1 MRIRILLL
9 LAFTISLLTLKAQD
23 YKVISVE
30 PLPLDMTARDYI
42 KQDERGRQCAVFR
55 IVTQN
60 IAPELREGFHF
71 ECDWNSF
78 VVARTL
84 REGEIWVWVSPGIK
98 TLKIKHEKLGPWD
111 LHLTQYLPKVESLFT
126 YRIVLQGTT
135 NDNEEVAQQY
145 LTFQITP
152 TNAMLEVDGEIWPV
166 TWDGTARKRVKEG
179 TYTYLVQAPNYE
191 SAKGEV
197 NVEDTAVVVRVSLKT
212 IPLVNKKTNRWET
225 FITLNG
231 SYAPFSMGF
240 SVGMVKR
247 FGWFVSAMTN
257 GSFTGM
263 GDFQIPD
270 ERYKSDIGAEVR
282 YMTPEVVTKYLA
294 QVTEE
299 EIDAEIASDR
309 QRFCFEITKE
319 DDYRAC
325 TRSGLAV
332 RKWMAA
338 EGIGSATV
346 NFLTLDICGLPKMPF
361 PECCKLLAR
370 GQGYAGEGDVLT
382 AGLVGALFA
391 AYPNTTFTEMFCP
404 DWEQD
409 IILLSHMG
417 ESNPNLSSGKPHL
430 VDKKFNYN
438 TCGNTSAIYG
448 CYRGGDV
455 TIVNL
460 APMKDTF
467 NLILCPGKLLDIGLE
482 RGAYGSSTQGWFRPS
497 MPLPEFLKA
506 YSLAGGTHHSAM
518 VYDAELRELE
528 AFGEMMGFDVFTIGE

>member
-9 LAFTISLLTLKAQD
+9 LAFTVSLLTLNAQD

-30 PLPLDMTARDYI
+30 PLPFDMTARDYV

-55 IVTQN
+55 VVTQN

-78 VVARTL
+78 VVAHTL

-179 TYTYLVQAPNYE
+179 TYSYLVQAPNYE

-197 NVEDTAVVVRVSLKT
+197 SVEDTAVVVRVSLKT

-247 FGWFVSAMTN
+247 YGWFVSAMTN

-263 GDFQIPD
+263 GNLPQADAQGFLDDGNLPMYKGTKATDRLSVIAGGMMRVVEPLYVRVGVGYGAHNLCWQDKEQQWYKIKGYSFQGVD
-270 ERYKSDIGAEVR
+270 VSAGVQAHLGGFVLSLEA
-282 YMTPEVVTKYLA
+282 VTTNF
-294 QVTEE
+294 QT
-299 EIDAEIASDR
+299 
-309 QRFCFEITKE
+309 FE
-319 DDYRAC
+319 
-325 TRSGLAV
+325 
-332 RKWMAA
+332 
-338 EGIGSATV
+338 
-346 NFLTLDICGLPKMPF
+346 
-361 PECCKLLAR
+361 
-370 GQGYAGEGDVLT
+370 
-382 AGLVGALFA
+382 
-391 AYPNTTFTEMFCP
+391 
-404 DWEQD
+404 
-409 IILLSHMG
+409 
-417 ESNPNLSSGKPHL
+417 
-430 VDKKFNYN
+430 
-438 TCGNTSAIYG
+438 
-448 CYRGGDV
+448 
-455 TIVNL
+455 
-460 APMKDTF
+460 
-467 NLILCPGKLLDIGLE
+467 GKLGL
-482 RGAYGSSTQGWFRPS
+482 GY
-497 MPLPEFLKA
+497 
-506 YSLAGGTHHSAM
+506 
-518 VYDAELRELE
+518 
-528 AFGEMMGFDVFTIGE
+528 VF

>member
-1 MRIRILLL
+1 MRIH
-9 LAFTISLLTLKAQD
+9 SLLILASVLSVFSLKAQD
-23 YKVISVE
+23 YKVLSVE
-30 PLPLDMTARDYI
+30 PLPFDMTARDYI

-145 LTFQITP
+145 LTFQISP

-179 TYTYLVQAPNYE
+179 TYSYLVQAPNYE

-197 NVEDTAVVVRVSLKT
+197 SVEDTAVVVRVSLKT

-263 GDFQIPD
+263 SNLPQVDAQGFLEDGHLPM
-270 ERYKSDIGAEVR
+270 YNG
-282 YMTPEVVTKYLA
+282 TKA
-294 QVTEE
+294 T
-299 EIDAEIASDR
+299 DR
-309 QRFCFEITKE
+309 
-319 DDYRAC
+319 
-325 TRSGLAV
+325 
-332 RKWMAA
+332 
-338 EGIGSATV
+338 
-346 NFLTLDICGLPKMPF
+346 
-361 PECCKLLAR
+361 
-370 GQGYAGEGDVLT
+370 
-382 AGLVGALFA
+382 
-391 AYPNTTFTEMFCP
+391 
-404 DWEQD
+404 
-409 IILLSHMG
+409 LS
-417 ESNPNLSSGKPHL
+417 
-430 VDKKFNYN
+430 V
-438 TCGNTSAIYG
+438 I
-448 CYRGGDV
+448 
-455 TIVNL
+455 
-460 APMKDTF
+460 
-467 NLILCPGKLLDIGLE
+467 
-482 RGAYGSSTQGWFRPS
+482 
-497 MPLPEFLKA
+497 
-506 YSLAGGTHHSAM
+506 AGGMMRVVEPLYVRVGVGYGAHNLCWQDKEQQWYKIKGYSFQGVDVSAG
-518 VYDAELRELE
+518 VQAHLGGFVVSLE
-528 AFGEMMGFDVFTIGE
+528 AVTTNFQALEGKVGVGYGF

>member
-9 LAFTISLLTLKAQD
+9 LAFIISFLSLKAQD

-30 PLPLDMTARDYI
+30 PLPFDMTARDYI

-78 VVARTL
+78 VVAHTL
-84 REGEIWVWVSPGIK
+84 NEGEIWVWVSPGIK

-111 LHLTQYLPKVESLFT
+111 LHLTQYLHKVESLFT

-145 LTFQITP
+145 LTFHITP

-197 NVEDTAVVVRVSLKT
+197 SVEDTAVVVRVSLKT

-247 FGWFVSAMTN
+247 YGWFVSAMTN

-263 GDFQIPD
+263 
-270 ERYKSDIGAEVR
+270 S
-282 YMTPEVVTKYLA
+282 
-294 QVTEE
+294 
-299 EIDAEIASDR
+299 
-309 QRFCFEITKE
+309 
-319 DDYRAC
+319 
-325 TRSGLAV
+325 
-332 RKWMAA
+332 
-338 EGIGSATV
+338 
-346 NFLTLDICGLPKMPF
+346 
-361 PECCKLLAR
+361 
-370 GQGYAGEGDVLT
+370 
-382 AGLVGALFA
+382 
-391 AYPNTTFTEMFCP
+391 
-404 DWEQD
+404 
-409 IILLSHMG
+409 
-417 ESNPNLSSGKPHL
+417 NLSQVDAQGFLEDGHL
-430 VDKKFNYN
+430 PMYNGTRATDRFSVIVGGMMWVVEPLYVRVGVGYGAHNLCWQDKEQQWYKIKGYSFQGVDV
-438 TCGNTSAIYG
+438 SAG
-448 CYRGGDV
+448 V
-455 TIVNL
+455 QAHL
-460 APMKDTF
+460 
-467 NLILCPGKLLDIGLE
+467 
-482 RGAYGSSTQGWFRPS
+482 GSFVLS
-497 MPLPEFLKA
+497 
-506 YSLAGGTHHSAM
+506 
-518 VYDAELRELE
+518 LE
-528 AFGEMMGFDVFTIGE
+528 AVTTNFQTVEGKVGVGYGF

>member
-1 MRIRILLL
+1 MRTRFILL

-23 YKVISVE
+23 YKVSSVE
-30 PLPLDMTARDYI
+30 PLPLDMTAREYI

-71 ECDWNSF
+71 ECDWGSH
-78 VVARTL
+78 VVAHTL
-84 REGEIWVWVSPGIK
+84 NEGEIWVWVSPGIK

-212 IPLVNKKTNRWET
+212 IPLVKNKKTNRWET

-247 FGWFVSAMTN
+247 FGWFVSVMTN

-263 GDFQIPD
+263 GNLPQVDAQGFLEDGHLPMYNGTKATDRLSVIAGGMMRVVEPLYVRVGVGYGAHNLCWQDKEQNWYKIKGYSFQGVD
-270 ERYKSDIGAEVR
+270 VSAGLQARLGGF
-282 YMTPEVVTKYLA
+282 VVSLEA
-294 QVTEE
+294 VTTNF
-299 EIDAEIASDR
+299 
-309 QRFCFEITKE
+309 QT
-319 DDYRAC
+319 
-325 TRSGLAV
+325 V
-332 RKWMAA
+332 
-338 EGIGSATV
+338 EGKVGV
-346 NFLTLDICGLPKMPF
+346 
-361 PECCKLLAR
+361 
-370 GQGYAGEGDVLT
+370 GYA
-382 AGLVGALFA
+382 F
-391 AYPNTTFTEMFCP
+391 
-404 DWEQD
+404 
-409 IILLSHMG
+409 
-417 ESNPNLSSGKPHL
+417 
-430 VDKKFNYN
+430 
-438 TCGNTSAIYG
+438 
-448 CYRGGDV
+448 
-455 TIVNL
+455 
-460 APMKDTF
+460 
-467 NLILCPGKLLDIGLE
+467 
-482 RGAYGSSTQGWFRPS
+482 
-497 MPLPEFLKA
+497 
-506 YSLAGGTHHSAM
+506 
-518 VYDAELRELE
+518 
-528 AFGEMMGFDVFTIGE
+528 

>member
-9 LAFTISLLTLKAQD
+9 LAFIISFLSLKAQD

-30 PLPLDMTARDYI
+30 PLPFDMTARDYI

-78 VVARTL
+78 VVAHTL
-84 REGEIWVWVSPGIK
+84 NEGEIWVWVSPGIK

-111 LHLTQYLPKVESLFT
+111 LHLTQYLHKVESLFT

-197 NVEDTAVVVRVSLKT
+197 SVEDTAVVVRVSLKT

-247 FGWFVSAMTN
+247 YGWFVSAMTN

-263 GDFQIPD
+263 
-270 ERYKSDIGAEVR
+270 S
-282 YMTPEVVTKYLA
+282 
-294 QVTEE
+294 
-299 EIDAEIASDR
+299 
-309 QRFCFEITKE
+309 
-319 DDYRAC
+319 
-325 TRSGLAV
+325 
-332 RKWMAA
+332 
-338 EGIGSATV
+338 
-346 NFLTLDICGLPKMPF
+346 
-361 PECCKLLAR
+361 
-370 GQGYAGEGDVLT
+370 
-382 AGLVGALFA
+382 
-391 AYPNTTFTEMFCP
+391 
-404 DWEQD
+404 
-409 IILLSHMG
+409 
-417 ESNPNLSSGKPHL
+417 NLSQVDAQGFLEDGHL
-430 VDKKFNYN
+430 PMYNGTRATDRFSVIVGGMMWVVEPLYVRVGVGYGAHNLCWQDKEQQWYKIKGYSFQGVDV
-438 TCGNTSAIYG
+438 SAG
-448 CYRGGDV
+448 V
-455 TIVNL
+455 QAHL
-460 APMKDTF
+460 
-467 NLILCPGKLLDIGLE
+467 
-482 RGAYGSSTQGWFRPS
+482 GSFVLS
-497 MPLPEFLKA
+497 
-506 YSLAGGTHHSAM
+506 
-518 VYDAELRELE
+518 LE
-528 AFGEMMGFDVFTIGE
+528 AVTTNFQTVEGKVGVGYGF

>member
-9 LAFTISLLTLKAQD
+9 LAFTVSLLTLNAQD

-30 PLPLDMTARDYI
+30 PLPFDMTARDYV

-55 IVTQN
+55 VVTQN

-78 VVARTL
+78 VVAHTL

-212 IPLVNKKTNRWET
+212 IPLVKNKKTNRWET

-247 FGWFVSAMTN
+247 YGWFVSAMTN

-263 GDFQIPD
+263 GNLPQVDVQGFLEDGHLPMYNGTKATDRLSVIVGGMMRVVEPLYVRVGVGYGAHNLCWQDKEQQWYKIKGYSFQGVD
-270 ERYKSDIGAEVR
+270 VSAGVQAHLGGFVLSLEA
-282 YMTPEVVTKYLA
+282 VTTNF
-294 QVTEE
+294 QT
-299 EIDAEIASDR
+299 
-309 QRFCFEITKE
+309 FE
-319 DDYRAC
+319 
-325 TRSGLAV
+325 
-332 RKWMAA
+332 
-338 EGIGSATV
+338 
-346 NFLTLDICGLPKMPF
+346 
-361 PECCKLLAR
+361 
-370 GQGYAGEGDVLT
+370 
-382 AGLVGALFA
+382 
-391 AYPNTTFTEMFCP
+391 
-404 DWEQD
+404 
-409 IILLSHMG
+409 
-417 ESNPNLSSGKPHL
+417 
-430 VDKKFNYN
+430 
-438 TCGNTSAIYG
+438 
-448 CYRGGDV
+448 
-455 TIVNL
+455 
-460 APMKDTF
+460 
-467 NLILCPGKLLDIGLE
+467 GKLGL
-482 RGAYGSSTQGWFRPS
+482 GY
-497 MPLPEFLKA
+497 
-506 YSLAGGTHHSAM
+506 
-518 VYDAELRELE
+518 
-528 AFGEMMGFDVFTIGE
+528 VF

>member
-78 VVARTL
+78 VVAHTL

-135 NDNEEVAQQY
+135 NDNEDVAQQY

-179 TYTYLVQAPNYE
+179 TYSYLVQAPNYE

-197 NVEDTAVVVRVSLKT
+197 SVEDTAVVVRVSLKT

-247 FGWFVSAMTN
+247 YGWFVSVMTN

-263 GDFQIPD
+263 SNLPQADAQGFLDDGHLPMYNGMKATDRLSIIAGGMMRVVEPIYVRVGVGYGVRDLCWQDNQQQWYKIKGYSFQGVD
-270 ERYKSDIGAEVR
+270 VSAGVHAHLGGFVLSMEA
-282 YMTPEVVTKYLA
+282 VTTNF
-294 QVTEE
+294 QTV
-299 EIDAEIASDR
+299 
-309 QRFCFEITKE
+309 
-319 DDYRAC
+319 
-325 TRSGLAV
+325 
-332 RKWMAA
+332 
-338 EGIGSATV
+338 EGKVGV
-346 NFLTLDICGLPKMPF
+346 
-361 PECCKLLAR
+361 
-370 GQGYAGEGDVLT
+370 GYA
-382 AGLVGALFA
+382 F
-391 AYPNTTFTEMFCP
+391 
-404 DWEQD
+404 
-409 IILLSHMG
+409 
-417 ESNPNLSSGKPHL
+417 
-430 VDKKFNYN
+430 
-438 TCGNTSAIYG
+438 
-448 CYRGGDV
+448 
-455 TIVNL
+455 
-460 APMKDTF
+460 
-467 NLILCPGKLLDIGLE
+467 
-482 RGAYGSSTQGWFRPS
+482 
-497 MPLPEFLKA
+497 
-506 YSLAGGTHHSAM
+506 
-518 VYDAELRELE
+518 
-528 AFGEMMGFDVFTIGE
+528 

>member
-9 LAFTISLLTLKAQD
+9 LAFTVSLLTLNAQD

-30 PLPLDMTARDYI
+30 PLPFDMTARDYV

-55 IVTQN
+55 VVTQN

-78 VVARTL
+78 VVAHTL

-179 TYTYLVQAPNYE
+179 TYSYLVQAPNYE

-197 NVEDTAVVVRVSLKT
+197 SVEDTAVVVRVSLKT
-212 IPLVNKKTNRWET
+212 IPLVKNKKTNRWET

-247 FGWFVSAMTN
+247 YGWFVSAMTN

-263 GDFQIPD
+263 GNLPQVDVQGFLEDGHLPMYNGTKATDRLSVIVGGMMRVVEPLYVRVGVGYGAHNLCWQDKEQQWYKIKGYSFQGVD
-270 ERYKSDIGAEVR
+270 VSAGVQAHLGGFVLSLEA
-282 YMTPEVVTKYLA
+282 VTTNF
-294 QVTEE
+294 QT
-299 EIDAEIASDR
+299 
-309 QRFCFEITKE
+309 FE
-319 DDYRAC
+319 
-325 TRSGLAV
+325 
-332 RKWMAA
+332 
-338 EGIGSATV
+338 
-346 NFLTLDICGLPKMPF
+346 
-361 PECCKLLAR
+361 
-370 GQGYAGEGDVLT
+370 
-382 AGLVGALFA
+382 
-391 AYPNTTFTEMFCP
+391 
-404 DWEQD
+404 
-409 IILLSHMG
+409 
-417 ESNPNLSSGKPHL
+417 
-430 VDKKFNYN
+430 
-438 TCGNTSAIYG
+438 
-448 CYRGGDV
+448 
-455 TIVNL
+455 
-460 APMKDTF
+460 
-467 NLILCPGKLLDIGLE
+467 GKLGL
-482 RGAYGSSTQGWFRPS
+482 GY
-497 MPLPEFLKA
+497 
-506 YSLAGGTHHSAM
+506 
-518 VYDAELRELE
+518 
-528 AFGEMMGFDVFTIGE
+528 VF

>member
-1 MRIRILLL
+1 MRIRLLL
-9 LAFTISLLTLKAQD
+9 LWAFMLSFFSLKAQD

-30 PLPLDMTARDYI
+30 PLPLDMTAREYI

-71 ECDWNSF
+71 ECDWGSH
-78 VVARTL
+78 VVAHTL
-84 REGEIWVWVSPGIK
+84 NEGEIWVWVSPSIK
-98 TLKIKHEKLGPWD
+98 TLKIKHEKLGSWD

-145 LTFQITP
+145 LTFQISP

-197 NVEDTAVVVRVSLKT
+197 SVEDTAVVVRVSLKT

-263 GDFQIPD
+263 GNLPQVYAQGFLEDGHLPM
-270 ERYKSDIGAEVR
+270 YNG
-282 YMTPEVVTKYLA
+282 TKA
-294 QVTEE
+294 T
-299 EIDAEIASDR
+299 DR
-309 QRFCFEITKE
+309 
-319 DDYRAC
+319 
-325 TRSGLAV
+325 
-332 RKWMAA
+332 
-338 EGIGSATV
+338 
-346 NFLTLDICGLPKMPF
+346 
-361 PECCKLLAR
+361 
-370 GQGYAGEGDVLT
+370 
-382 AGLVGALFA
+382 
-391 AYPNTTFTEMFCP
+391 
-404 DWEQD
+404 
-409 IILLSHMG
+409 LS
-417 ESNPNLSSGKPHL
+417 
-430 VDKKFNYN
+430 V
-438 TCGNTSAIYG
+438 I
-448 CYRGGDV
+448 
-455 TIVNL
+455 
-460 APMKDTF
+460 
-467 NLILCPGKLLDIGLE
+467 
-482 RGAYGSSTQGWFRPS
+482 
-497 MPLPEFLKA
+497 
-506 YSLAGGTHHSAM
+506 AGGMMRVVEPLYVRVGVGYGAHNLCWQDKEQNWYKIKGYSFQGVDVSAG
-518 VYDAELRELE
+518 VQAHLGGFVVSLE
-528 AFGEMMGFDVFTIGE
+528 AVTTNFQTVEGKVGVGYGF

>member
-78 VVARTL
+78 VVAHTL
-84 REGEIWVWVSPGIK
+84 NEGEIWVWVSPGIK

-197 NVEDTAVVVRVSLKT
+197 SVEDTAVVVRVSLKT

-263 GDFQIPD
+263 G
-270 ERYKSDIGAEVR
+270 
-282 YMTPEVVTKYLA
+282 
-294 QVTEE
+294 
-299 EIDAEIASDR
+299 
-309 QRFCFEITKE
+309 
-319 DDYRAC
+319 
-325 TRSGLAV
+325 
-332 RKWMAA
+332 
-338 EGIGSATV
+338 
-346 NFLTLDICGLPKMPF
+346 NLPQAD
-361 PECCKLLAR
+361 AR
-370 GQGYAGEGDVLT
+370 GFLDDGHLPMYNGTKATDHLSVIAGGMMRVVEPLYVRVGVGYGAHNLCWQDKEQNWYKIKGYSFQGVDVS
-382 AGLVGALFA
+382 AGLQAHFGGFV
-391 AYPNTTFTEMFCP
+391 
-404 DWEQD
+404 
-409 IILLSHMG
+409 LS
-417 ESNPNLSSGKPHL
+417 
-430 VDKKFNYN
+430 
-438 TCGNTSAIYG
+438 
-448 CYRGGDV
+448 
-455 TIVNL
+455 
-460 APMKDTF
+460 
-467 NLILCPGKLLDIGLE
+467 
-482 RGAYGSSTQGWFRPS
+482 
-497 MPLPEFLKA
+497 
-506 YSLAGGTHHSAM
+506 
-518 VYDAELRELE
+518 LE
-528 AFGEMMGFDVFTIGE
+528 AVTTNFQAVEGKVGVGYGF